1 MGGALLGG
9 GGRMTHKE
17 FLLELL
23 KIRNEC
29 DQRASCCNCK
39 WRCSD
44 GLCLFDD
51 LPFDWRLSMLNTGGE
66 ND

>member
-1 MGGALLGG
+1 
-9 GGRMTHKE
+9 MTHKE